1 MLLIIQVMGLYFYLA
16 FLFMIGGAIYLLLRR
31 RLKLLMVWAAIMILV
46 IGHLALKY
54 VRSTDPQILP
64 QFLEQYAKWFFK

>member
-1 MLLIIQVMGLYFYLA
+1 
-16 FLFMIGGAIYLLLRR
+16 
-31 RLKLLMVWAAIMILV
+31 MVWVTIMILF

-64 QFLEQYAKWFFK
+64 QFIEQYAKWFF